1 MRSLFFG
8 IKNHRKKEKPMSE
21 INWFPGHMAK
31 TLRLLEDQIR
41 SVDAVIELCDAR
53 APYATRNPLL
63 MKLIGQKQHL
73 LVLNKV
79 DLADKAV
86 TGAWLTYFS
95 KIGVKAVKYKSIG
108 GKPREIFKL
117 IEEAVRDKVEHM
129 KMRGAMK
136 TVRVMVVGIPN
147 VGKSTFINALKGQ
160 AIAKT
165 ADRPGVTRSNQ
176 WVKINPFLD
185 LLDTPGMLW
194 PRLDDQ
200 KTALRLAFLG
210 SIRDEIMDSE
220 QLAKELLKELSV
232 IAPKELAARY
242 KLEESDLNMEPNALL
257 ESCCRHRGF
266 LLSGGRYD
274 TLRCAQIVLDEFR
287 SAKIGRITLERV
299 GGVL

>member
-1 MRSLFFG
+1 
-8 IKNHRKKEKPMSE
+8 MSE

-31 TLRLLEDQIR
+31 TKRQLETQIK

-53 APYATRNPLL
+53 APYATRNPVL
-63 MKLIGQKQHL
+63 MKLIGQRRHL
-73 LVLNKV
+73 LVLNKS
-79 DLADKAV
+79 DLADEAATK
-86 TGAWLTYFS
+86 AWLNYYS
-95 KIGVKAVKYKSIG
+95 AQGIRAVKYKSLG

-117 IEEAVRDKVEHM
+117 IEDAVRDKVERM
-129 KMRGAMK
+129 KQRGAMK

-176 WVKINPFLD
+176 WVKINPFLE

-194 PRLDDQ
+194 PKLDDQ

-210 SIRDEIMDSE
+210 SIKDEIMDSE

-232 IAPKELAARY
+232 IAPKEVAARY
-242 KLEESDLNMEPNALL
+242 KLEEGDLEKEPDELL
-257 ESCCRHRGF
+257 ECCCAHRGF

-274 TLRCAQIVLDEFR
+274 TLRCSQIILDEFR
-287 SAKIGRITLERV
+287 GAKIGRITLERI
-299 GGVL
+299 GGEA

>member
-1 MRSLFFG
+1 
-8 IKNHRKKEKPMSE
+8 MSE

-31 TLRLLEDQIR
+31 TQRLLETQIR

-53 APYATRNPLL
+53 APYATRNPVL

-73 LVLNKV
+73 LVLNKA
-79 DLADKAV
+79 DLADDAATK
-86 TGAWLTYFS
+86 GWLSYFNAR
-95 KIGVKAVKYKSIG
+95 GVKAVKYKSLG

-117 IEEAVRDKVEHM
+117 IEDAVKDKVERM
-129 KMRGAMK
+129 KQRGAMK

-176 WVKINPFLD
+176 WVKINPFLE

-194 PRLDDQ
+194 PKLDDEH
-200 KTALRLAFLG
+200 TALRLAFLG
-210 SIRDEIMDSE
+210 SIKDEIMDSE
-220 QLAKELLKELSV
+220 RLAKELLRELSV
-232 IAPKELAARY
+232 IAPRELTARY
-242 KLEESDLNMEPNALL
+242 KLEEAELALEGDALL
-257 ESCCRHRGF
+257 EACCRHRGF
-266 LLSGGRYD
+266 LLSGGRFD

-287 SAKIGRITLERV
+287 GAKIGKISLERI
-299 GGVL
+299 GSEA